1 MVILAG
7 IDIRV
12 AGILEKGY
20 HKNMDTL
27 MKKAQ
32 IFKLGKSPVVVLPV
46 SAWETIRERVSHLE
60 EYYQMSTSKK
70 YKKDIASARTSKKEV
85 SASDLYKKL
94 GLV

>member
-1 MVILAG
+1 M
-7 IDIRV
+7 
-12 AGILEKGY
+12 
-20 HKNMDTL
+20 NTL

-46 SAWETIRERVSHLE
+46 STWETIRERFSQLE

-70 YKKDIASARTSKKEV
+70 YKQDIARARASKKEV
-85 SASDLYKKL
+85 SSKDLYKKL